1 VIEVIRHW
9 GPVLFVA
16 GWFGV
21 IVWGLWFCPLKEH
34 LKNKTV
40 TTYNRVKTVVL
51 FVIVFSVLLGFLMN
65 QMDWIV
71 ALFIAA
77 VTVPFIAGALD
88 GA

>member
-16 GWFGV
+16 GWFGA
-21 IVWGLWFCPLKEH
+21 IVWGLWLYPLKERF
-34 LKNKTV
+34 KDKTA
-40 TTYNRVKTVVL
+40 TTRDRLKTVVL